1 MKKIFVTLFIVFP
14 FICIFSQDT
23 LKVPTDFG
31 TIQLAID
38 ASKDGDV
45 VLVAPGTYLE
55 NINYNGKL
63 IKVASNFILSED
75 LEYIKTTIIDGSN
88 PIYSDSASCVSFR
101 SGEGPEA
108 EIQGFTITGGT
119 GTKWIDPNNP
129 GYIWRG
135 GGGVFTFKSSP
146 TIKNNIIVNNNVTN
160 ITGVSGAQGG
170 GTLSYDG
177 NPLILN
183 NLIMQNEA
191 RYGAGIV
198 IDYSGGVIKNNIIYK
213 NIGGQDYGGGGFWSI
228 GNGSS
233 PIIVENN
240 HIIENSVSG
249 TSSYGGKGGAM
260 FIWMC
265 VATVRNNII
274 WGNTQSSGGPIAQVD
289 GGVAD
294 VTYSDV
300 EGGFTGVG
308 NISDNPEFSDS
319 NFCLMPNSHC
329 IDAGNPDLI
338 YNDVEDPNN
347 SGFAKWPSQGGIRND
362 MGAFGGLLSRTLP
375 FFFVTKIETDNF
387 MHPNKYILLQN
398 YPNPFN
404 PTTTIN
410 YRIPELSF
418 VTLKVSD
425 VLGKEIKTLVNEEKT
440 AGNYEIIF
448 RERELPSGVYFYK
461 LSSNNFSMT
470 KKMILIR

>member
-1 MKKIFVTLFIVFP
+1 MKKIFITLFIVLP

-23 LKVPTDFG
+23 LKVPADFS

-38 ASKDGDV
+38 ASLDGDV

-55 NINYNGKL
+55 NINFKGQN
-63 IKVASNFILSED
+63 ITVASYFILNED
-75 LEYIKTTIIDGSN
+75 PNYIKTTIIDGSN
-88 PIYSDSASCVSFR
+88 PVYPDSASCLSFG

-108 EIQGFTITGGT
+108 VIQGFTITGGT

-135 GGGVFTFKSSP
+135 GGGVFTFMSSP

-160 ITGVSGAQGG
+160 VTGVSGAQGG

-177 NPLILN
+177 NPRILN

-213 NIGGQDYGGGGFWSI
+213 NVGGQDYGGGGFWSI
-228 GNGSS
+228 GNGST
-233 PIIVENN
+233 PIIIENN

-249 TSSYGGKGGAM
+249 SGTYGGKGGAM
-260 FIWMC
+260 FIWMG
-265 VATVRNNII
+265 VVTARNNII
-274 WGNTQSSGGPIAQVD
+274 WGNTQSSGGPIALIG
-289 GGVAD
+289 GGVANL
-294 VTYSDV
+294 TYSDV

-308 NISDNPEFSDS
+308 NIADNPEFSDS
-319 NFCLMPNSHC
+319 NFCLMPSSHC
-329 IDAGNPDLI
+329 IDAGNPDSI
-338 YNDVEDPNN
+338 YYDIEDPNN
-347 SGFAKWPSQGGIRND
+347 SGFAKWPSQGGLRND
-362 MGAFGGLLSRTLP
+362 MGVYGGLFSRTFP
-375 FFFVTKIETDNF
+375 FFFVTEVETDNY
-387 MHPNKYILLQN
+387 MQPDKYILYQN

-418 VTLKVSD
+418 VTLKVYD
-425 VLGKEIKTLVNEEKT
+425 VLGNEIKTLVNEEKT
-440 AGNYEIIF
+440 AGNYEIDF
-448 RERELPSGVYFYK
+448 EGKELPSGVYFYK
-461 LSSNNFSMT
+461 LNTNNFSMI